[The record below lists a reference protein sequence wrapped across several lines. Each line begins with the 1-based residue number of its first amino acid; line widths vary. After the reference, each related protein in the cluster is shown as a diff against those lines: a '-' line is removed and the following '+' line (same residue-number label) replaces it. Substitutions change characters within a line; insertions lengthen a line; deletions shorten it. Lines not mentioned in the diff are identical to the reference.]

1 MPVYLQLLSDDAK
14 RPTRGSVCAAGLDL
28 YSIVDATLDPGQRQR
43 IPTGVAVA
51 IQPGYCG
58 QVCPRSG
65 LADKNGVTVLN
76 APGIVDSDYR
86 GEVGVLLINHGQAP
100 YDIKAGDRIAQLV
113 ILQVAMPNLIEVD
126 HLPNSARGDNGF
138 GSTGA

>member
-1 MPVYLQLLSDDAK
+1 MPAYLQLLSDDAK

-51 IQPGYCG
+51 IAPGYCG

-86 GEVGVLLINHGQAP
+86 GEVGVLLINHGSAP
-100 YDIKAGDRIAQLV
+100 YTVKAGDRIAQLV
-113 ILQVAMPNLIEVD
+113 ILPVAMPNLIEVKK
-126 HLPNSARGDNGF
+126 LPPTERGDNGF